1 MARHLQSLCVHRR
14 RPCGRTR
21 YARVQCRSWGQAR
34 RSGADLSRVARHR
47 AVADAYDLVRQ
58 GAPGCGVRRYLLLV
72 AESSRGDG
80 AQRKF
85 MNSPPGSAGVSP
97 ALSLLDAGE
106 TPALQGVSDARH
118 APSRLGVSKSQ
129 FRRSRGYRW
138 RSSVLCWSVRTMLN
152 RVAFAAISAAFIVAI
167 PTGAF
172 AQAGPAELVVRID
185 RLENQIRQLTGQI
198 EQMQYRNQQLEAALR
213 RLQDDNSGPR
223 NVAAPLGAPS
233 GATPP
238 NPPGMPGGRRSDA
251 FEPADNPNAPGA
263 PRVLGSIPPQPAP
276 MVSPQRGIG
285 AEPAPYGAAA
295 GAGAAADPGYGRFPA
310 AAAGQRNPGS
320 VDPYAVATAP
330 PSLSSPRETLDVGVG
345 YLQRRDYALA
355 EEAFRGFL
363 TKYPSDRLAAE
374 AQFGLGES
382 LFQLQNYQEAANAF
396 VALSKRYE
404 TSPKAPEALL
414 RLGQSLA
421 AMNERELAC
430 VAFGDVGRKYPRAQ
444 PTVKQ
449 AIEREQKR
457 ARC

>member
-1 MARHLQSLCVHRR
+1 M
-14 RPCGRTR
+14 
-21 YARVQCRSWGQAR
+21 
-34 RSGADLSRVARHR
+34 
-47 AVADAYDLVRQ
+47 AVAGRQ
-58 GAPGCGVRRYLLLV
+58 
-72 AESSRGDG
+72 
-80 AQRKF
+80 
-85 MNSPPGSAGVSP
+85 
-97 ALSLLDAGE
+97 
-106 TPALQGVSDARH
+106 
-118 APSRLGVSKSQ
+118 SQ

-152 RVAFAAISAAFIVAI
+152 RVAFAAISAVFIAAI
-167 PTGAF
+167 PTRAF

-223 NVAAPLGAPS
+223 NVTAPPGAV
-233 GATPP
+233 PP
-238 NPPGMPGGRRSDA
+238 NQAGAPGGRRSDA
-251 FEPADNPNAPGA
+251 FEPAESPNAPGAPRVLGSVPPQPPPLMSRRSDAFDPMDNPNAPGA

-276 MVSPQRGIG
+276 MMPPQRGIG

-295 GAGAAADPGYGRFPA
+295 GAGAAVDPGYGRFP
-310 AAAGQRNPGS
+310 AAGQRNPGS
-320 VDPYAVATAP
+320 VDPYAVAAAP
-330 PSLSSPRETLDVGVG
+330 PPSSPRESLDLGIA

-355 EEAFRGFL
+355 EETFRGFL
-363 TKYPSDRLAAE
+363 TRYPSDRLAAE

-382 LFQLQNYQEAANAF
+382 LFQRQSYQEAANAF
-396 VALSKRYE
+396 VALSKKYE

-449 AIEREQKR
+449 AIDREQKR

>member
-1 MARHLQSLCVHRR
+1 
-14 RPCGRTR
+14 
-21 YARVQCRSWGQAR
+21 
-34 RSGADLSRVARHR
+34 
-47 AVADAYDLVRQ
+47 
-58 GAPGCGVRRYLLLV
+58 
-72 AESSRGDG
+72 
-80 AQRKF
+80 
-85 MNSPPGSAGVSP
+85 
-97 ALSLLDAGE
+97 
-106 TPALQGVSDARH
+106 
-118 APSRLGVSKSQ
+118 
-129 FRRSRGYRW
+129 
-138 RSSVLCWSVRTMLN
+138 MLN
-152 RVAFAAISAAFIVAI
+152 RVAFAAISAALIAAI
-167 PTGAF
+167 PARAF

-223 NVAAPLGAPS
+223 NVTAPPGAAPPYQ
-233 GATPP
+233 
-238 NPPGMPGGRRSDA
+238 PGTPGGRRSDV
-251 FEPADNPNAPGA
+251 FEPVENPNAPGAPRALGSVPPQPPPLMSRRSDAFDPMENPNAPGA
-263 PRVLGSIPPQPAP
+263 PRVLGAIPPQPAP
-276 MVSPQRGIG
+276 MMPPRGIG

-295 GAGAAADPGYGRFPA
+295 GAGAAVDPGSGRFPA
-310 AAAGQRNPGS
+310 GAGQQNPGS
-320 VDPYAVATAP
+320 GSPYAVATAP
-330 PSLSSPRETLDVGVG
+330 PSSSPRDTLDLGMG

-355 EEAFRGFL
+355 EESFRGFL
-363 TKYPSDRLAAE
+363 TRYPSDRLAAE

-382 LFQLQNYQEAANAF
+382 LFQRQSYQEAANAF
-396 VALSKRYE
+396 VALSKKYE